1 MLLQLKV
8 VDFKGCGRSGV
19 EDVELSENKVIPY
32 AIPIDLCKFAL
43 VEGMPRVCYVNQSG
57 KH

>member
-1 MLLQLKV
+1 MAM
-8 VDFKGCGRSGV
+8 GGSGG
-19 EDVELSENKVIPY
+19 EDVELNENKVIPY